1 MPMPGPVG
9 LWNYLREYPGRYAD
23 QFSRGMQQFAATR
36 NPVAALGALN
46 PTTPFIQD
54 AALQAG
60 GLIAPHTNRLSQAI
74 SQSSENLGLGP
85 LSIPEVT
92 DEQLAPLLMLGM
104 AGRGGLHRRVNTT
117 GKYAGSPGITSPQ
130 QLAAWRKKY
139 KDMFEQGMISPK
151 VYAAKTGPA
160 HWYELGAKGIGYG
173 AMGDV
178 DVADAWTQAAA
189 TTSPST
195 PVKGNAE
202 YAVRAHNQAMAGYP
216 ISAGI
221 FPNKMSP
228 ELERLYNY
236 GEETSG
242 RKRVSFHGNIMH
254 LLDPLIPQGTTVDVW
269 MMRAG
274 GYGKDA
280 PTDAQYEFM
289 ERETR
294 LLADRMQ
301 EQLGLPVTEKN
312 VQAAIWSYAKARK
325 EGKTVEEAGYN
336 FADALQDTMAQLSWE
351 SAPGQTSAHLQGY
364 HSAPLEQ
371 KAQFHTDM
379 SNVLTDESGRDL
391 VSSHLGLM
399 QGPGIDV
406 TGAFKGILNP
416 GTQSQAALAA
426 AAQTPIKNE
435 AEKLGWGTWIEKV
448 GKGGKITRDFRLR
461 PDLPEAERTQYW
473 YNLNTIDAASR
484 ELADVSEAV
493 RGILLR
499 QDGVAWHRPFSLSPA
514 GGKAQGAPLYASNL
528 AELDIGRPLNE
539 QETVELYQQL
549 IAEFGETG
557 YDLAPVGSPVG
568 ARILNHP
575 FLGLDNKKEFQ
586 PGLKRALKRAKIEP
600 NIDLYW
606 GGFDGNYV
614 ENNWSENPNGE
625 IYREVIERSSDQTKR
640 RAYELLAGLGP
651 KVEGVEAKYERE
663 LGWSPDRSTHA
674 WRTTPEINQ
683 VGQDIPPTWRP
694 SPRKPWET
702 N

>member
-1 MPMPGPVG
+1 
-9 LWNYLREYPGRYAD
+9 
-23 QFSRGMQQFAATR
+23 
-36 NPVAALGALN
+36 
-46 PTTPFIQD
+46 
-54 AALQAG
+54 
-60 GLIAPHTNRLSQAI
+60 
-74 SQSSENLGLGP
+74 
-85 LSIPEVT
+85 
-92 DEQLAPLLMLGM
+92 
-104 AGRGGLHRRVNTT
+104 
-117 GKYAGSPGITSPQ
+117 
-130 QLAAWRKKY
+130 
-139 KDMFEQGMISPK
+139 
-151 VYAAKTGPA
+151 
-160 HWYELGAKGIGYG
+160 
-173 AMGDV
+173 
-178 DVADAWTQAAA
+178 
-189 TTSPST
+189 
-195 PVKGNAE
+195 
-202 YAVRAHNQAMAGYP
+202 
-216 ISAGI
+216 
-221 FPNKMSP
+221 
-228 ELERLYNY
+228 
-236 GEETSG
+236 
-242 RKRVSFHGNIMH
+242 VSFHGNIMH

-274 GYGKDA
+274 GYGSDV

-301 EQLGLPVTEKN
+301 TQLGLPVTEKN

-325 EGKTVEEAGYN
+325 EGKTVEQAGYN

-351 SAPGQTSAHLQGY
+351 SAPGQTSSHLQGY
-364 HSAPLEQ
+364 HSASLEQ

-416 GTQSQAALAA
+416 GTQSQAALAG

-448 GKGGKITRDFRLR
+448 GKGGKIIRDFRLR
-461 PDLPEAERTQYW
+461 SDLPEAERTQYY
-473 YNLNTIDAASR
+473 YNLNTVDAASR

-514 GGKAQGAPLYASNL
+514 GGKAKGAPLYASNL

-568 ARILNHP
+568 GRILNHP

-640 RAYELLAGLGP
+640 RAYELLSGLGP
-651 KVEGVEAKYERE
+651 KVEGVEAQYERE
-663 LGWSPDRSTHA
+663 LGWSSDRSTHA